1 MGELNEMRHKI
12 CSSVVVIPS
21 QVEIKSW
28 ILKVYLL
35 VHLHSDC
42 TSLIDSEH
50 GRDQKI
56 LFSHLREKIS
66 KKKLINTF
74 LRFQIVFKVYFIEY
88 F

>member
-12 CSSVVVIPS
+12 CSNVVVIPS

-35 VHLHSDC
+35 VLLHSDC

-50 GRDQKI
+50 GGDQKI
-56 LFSHLREKIS
+56 LFSHLCEKIS
-66 KKKLINTF
+66 KKNSL
-74 LRFQIVFKVYFIEY
+74 IVF
-88 F
+88 